1 MFCFLFIFFL
11 FDVVLLNIVASS
23 KILKVYH
30 DYMASPYH
38 MGIVSGFTLMSSYLE
53 SVESTGKTVCVTV
66 LLSISFFSEM
76 ILCSNNS
83 VSSEKDCFSQTIHD
97 LLCLTNDLCNQM
109 DGSEIKHTYC
119 YSCIRELILCVR
131 LWWLPLRLVKF
142 SSILFSG

>member
-1 MFCFLFIFFL
+1 MHFIVLIKNWLVFHVFFLFIFFL

-30 DYMASPYH
+30 DYMASSYH

-97 LLCLTNDLCNQM
+97 LLCLTNDLFNQM
-109 DGSEIKHTYC
+109 GVLKLNIPTV
-119 YSCIRELILCVR
+119 I
-131 LWWLPLRLVKF
+131 PA
-142 SSILFSG
+142 

>member
-1 MFCFLFIFFL
+1 MFFFLFIFFL

-30 DYMASPYH
+30 DYMASSYH

-97 LLCLTNDLCNQM
+97 LLCLTNDLFNQM
-109 DGSEIKHTYC
+109 GGSEIKHTYC

>member
-1 MFCFLFIFFL
+1 MFIFLFIFFL
-11 FDVVLLNIVASS
+11 FDVVLHNIVASS

-30 DYMASPYH
+30 DYMASSYH

-83 VSSEKDCFSQTIHD
+83 VLSEKGKTVFLKPSMI
-97 LLCLTNDLCNQM
+97 
-109 DGSEIKHTYC
+109 SY
-119 YSCIRELILCVR
+119 V
-131 LWWLPLRLVKF
+131 
-142 SSILFSG
+142 